1 MVGFSLTKEQLLQQQ
16 LYREFAE
23 KEVKPKAADMDEA
36 EEYDVSIMDKMAK
49 YGLLGIPFSK
59 EDGGSG
65 ASVLS
70 YALCVEELAKVDAST
85 ATACSVHTSLCTTL
99 IGTFGTPEQ
108 KEKYFR
114 PLAGGKKYGCFGLT
128 EPNAGSDPGAG
139 KTTAVKDGDDYIL
152 NGRKCFIT
160 NAPVADFFII
170 TALTDKTKGLK
181 GMSAFIID
189 KDTPG
194 LSTTNHEN
202 KMGIRT
208 SITSDVVLEDVRI
221 PASQRLG
228 EEGTGF
234 ATAMKTLDLARMF
247 VGGLAVGIA
256 QRALDEGIAYTK
268 TRQQFGRPVAKNQG
282 LQFKMADM
290 AIQIECARQL
300 VSHAHKLYELG
311 LPYGKEAAMAKC
323 YAGDMAVQV
332 TLDGIQL
339 FGGYGYS
346 REYPVEKL
354 LRDAKIF
361 QIFEGSNEIQRV
373 VIANNILGKF

>member
-1 MVGFSLTKEQLLQQQ
+1 MAYILDEDGVALVADVKNFC
-16 LYREFAE
+16 E
-23 KEVKPKAADMDEA
+23 KEVKEQCKEYDESGEWPKEIYDKAIELGYQMLEVP
-36 EEYDVSIMDKMAK
+36 EEYGGLGLPGETILAMYEEMAWADAGFAVTMAASNLALK
-49 YGLLGIPFSK
+49 PILIA
-59 EDGGSG
+59 GS
-65 ASVLS
+65 
-70 YALCVEELAKVDAST
+70 E
-85 ATACSVHTSLCTTL
+85 
-99 IGTFGTPEQ
+99 EQ
-108 KEKYFR
+108 KQKYCDVVIN
-114 PLAGGKKYGCFGLT
+114 GGLGAFGLT

-170 TALTDKTKGLK
+170 TALTDKSKGLK
-181 GMSAFIID
+181 GMSAFVID

-300 VSHAHKLYELG
+300 VAHAHKLYELG

>member
-1 MVGFSLTKEQLLQQQ
+1 MAYILDEDGVALVADVKNFC
-16 LYREFAE
+16 E
-23 KEVKPKAADMDEA
+23 KEVKEQCKEYDESGEWPKEIYDKAIELGYQMLEVP
-36 EEYDVSIMDKMAK
+36 EEYGGLGLPGETILAMYEEMAWADAGFAVTMAASNLALK
-49 YGLLGIPFSK
+49 PILIA
-59 EDGGSG
+59 GS
-65 ASVLS
+65 
-70 YALCVEELAKVDAST
+70 E
-85 ATACSVHTSLCTTL
+85 
-99 IGTFGTPEQ
+99 EQ
-108 KEKYFR
+108 KQKYCDVVIN
-114 PLAGGKKYGCFGLT
+114 GGLGAFGLT

-170 TALTDKTKGLK
+170 TALTEKSKGLK

-300 VSHAHKLYELG
+300 VAHAHKLYELG

>member
-1 MVGFSLTKEQLLQQQ
+1 MAYILDEDGKALVADVKNFCD
-16 LYREFAE
+16 
-23 KEVKPKAADMDEA
+23 KEVKEQCKAYDESGEWPKEIYDKAIELGYHMLEIP
-36 EEYDVSIMDKMAK
+36 EEYGGLGLDKITVAAMYEEMGKADA
-49 YGLLGIPFSK
+49 GFATTFA
-59 EDGGSG
+59 
-65 ASVLS
+65 ASQLAIKPVLI
-70 YALCVEELAKVDAST
+70 AGNE
-85 ATACSVHTSLCTTL
+85 
-99 IGTFGTPEQ
+99 EQ
-108 KEKYFR
+108 KQKCCEIIVN
-114 PLAGGKKYGCFGLT
+114 GGFGAFGLT

-139 KTTAVKDGDDYIL
+139 KTTAVRDGDEYVL

-181 GMSAFIID
+181 GMSAFVIY
-189 KDTPG
+189 KGTPG

-221 PASQRLG
+221 PVSQRLG

-234 ATAMKTLDLARMF
+234 ATAMKTLDVARTV
-247 VGGLAVGIA
+247 VGCVAVAIA

-268 TRQQFGRPVAKNQG
+268 TRTQFGRPVAKNQG

-290 AIQIECARQL
+290 AIEIEAARQL
-300 VSHAHKLYELG
+300 VAHSFTLMEMG
-311 LPYGKEAAMAKC
+311 LPYGKESAIAKC
-323 YAGDMAVQV
+323 YAGDIAVKCAV
-332 TLDGIQL
+332 EGIQL

>member
-1 MVGFSLTKEQLLQQQ
+1 MAYILDEDGVALVADVKNFC
-16 LYREFAE
+16 E
-23 KEVKPKAADMDEA
+23 KEVKEQCKEYDESGEWPKEIYDKAIELGYQMLEVP
-36 EEYDVSIMDKMAK
+36 EEYGGLGLPGETILAMYEEMAWADAGFAVTMAASNLALK
-49 YGLLGIPFSK
+49 PILIA
-59 EDGGSG
+59 GS
-65 ASVLS
+65 
-70 YALCVEELAKVDAST
+70 E
-85 ATACSVHTSLCTTL
+85 
-99 IGTFGTPEQ
+99 EQ
-108 KEKYFR
+108 KQKYCDVVIN
-114 PLAGGKKYGCFGLT
+114 GGLGAFGLT

-170 TALTDKTKGLK
+170 TALTEKTKGLK

>member
-128 EPNAGSDPGAG
+128 EPNAGSNQREQRVSRLSFLKRACPDLQSEKIFLVWASELLQ
-139 KTTAVKDGDDYIL
+139 TASL
-152 NGRKCFIT
+152 
-160 NAPVADFFII
+160 
-170 TALTDKTKGLK
+170 L
-181 GMSAFIID
+181 
-189 KDTPG
+189 
-194 LSTTNHEN
+194 
-202 KMGIRT
+202 
-208 SITSDVVLEDVRI
+208 SIT
-221 PASQRLG
+221 
-228 EEGTGF
+228 
-234 ATAMKTLDLARMF
+234 
-247 VGGLAVGIA
+247 
-256 QRALDEGIAYTK
+256 
-268 TRQQFGRPVAKNQG
+268 
-282 LQFKMADM
+282 
-290 AIQIECARQL
+290 
-300 VSHAHKLYELG
+300 
-311 LPYGKEAAMAKC
+311 
-323 YAGDMAVQV
+323 
-332 TLDGIQL
+332 
-339 FGGYGYS
+339 
-346 REYPVEKL
+346 
-354 LRDAKIF
+354 
-361 QIFEGSNEIQRV
+361 
-373 VIANNILGKF
+373 